1 MKFILRFTLFFIP
14 IFLFASL
21 VFIQG
26 CYRDEILNSQEP
38 SNQSHKLGVYVLSE
52 GTAAPNSSQLS
63 FLSYATGDFNLNI
76 TFPSFLGLYPDGLI
90 DYNGSLYATDKG
102 SPGAQ
107 GRIYKLDSNGII
119 SASNNFGLNPYSLT
133 GSNGKAY
140 CTNGPDSS
148 VSVIDLNSLAEIKK
162 IKVGLYPQEIIAI
175 NNKIF
180 VANTRITG
188 GGIDSTVSVVNVIND
203 QQIAKIKVNISPS
216 SLAVSKDGFLLVGT
230 PGNGGMIYKYNP
242 ESFQKV
248 DSFFVNS
255 LTVGDI
261 NVDYNS
267 NYLYFIRDRSSIVRL
282 DLITKVVNTIITTSA
297 TNSIEYING
306 YAYDVKNQKHYIADA
321 RDFIRPGF
329 LYKYNSVGL
338 LELGFQTG
346 ISPGRIL
353 IRN

>member
-1 MKFILRFTLFFIP
+1 MKFILTLKLFFI
-14 IFLFASL
+14 ASL

-38 SNQSHKLGVYVLSE
+38 SNLPHKLGVYVLSE

-63 FLSYATGDFNLNI
+63 FLSYSNGDFNLNI
-76 TFPSFLGLYPDGLI
+76 TFPSLLGLYPDGLI
-90 DYNGSLYATDKG
+90 DYNGSMYVTEKG
-102 SPGAQ
+102 NPGGQ
-107 GRIYKLDSNGII
+107 GTIYKLDSNGII
-119 SASNNFGLNPYSLT
+119 SATNNIGVNPYSLA

-148 VSVIDLNSLAEIKK
+148 VSVINVNTLAEIKK
-162 IKVGLYPQEIIAI
+162 IKVGLNPQEIIAL
-175 NNKIF
+175 NNRIF

-188 GGIDSTVSVVNVIND
+188 GGIDSTVSVINVLND
-203 QQIAKIKVNISPS
+203 VIIAKIKVNVSPS

-230 PGNGGMIYKYNP
+230 SGNGGMIYKYNP
-242 ESFQKV
+242 ELFQRV

-267 NYLYFIRDRSSIVRL
+267 NYIYFIRDRSSIVRL
-282 DLITKVVNTIITTSA
+282 DLLTKIVTTFIISSGS
-297 TNSIEYING
+297 NSIEYING

-321 RDFIRPGF
+321 RDFIRPGY
-329 LYKYNSVGL
+329 LYKYNSSGM

-346 ISPGRIL
+346 IAPRRIL
-353 IRN
+353 VRN

>member
-1 MKFILRFTLFFIP
+1 MKFILRLTLFFI
-14 IFLFASL
+14 ASL

-26 CYRDEILNSQEP
+26 CYRDEILTSQEP

-63 FLSYATGDFNLNI
+63 FLSYATGDFSLNI

-119 SASNNFGLNPYSLT
+119 SASNNIGLNPYSLA

-148 VSVIDLNSLAEIKK
+148 VSVINLNTLTEIKR

-175 NNKIF
+175 NNRIF

-188 GGIDSTVSVVNVIND
+188 GGIDSTVTVINVLND
-203 QQIAKIKVNISPS
+203 QVVSKIKVNISPS
-216 SLAVSKDGFLLVGT
+216 SLAVSKDGFLLIGT
-230 PGNGGMIYKYNP
+230 AGNGGMIYKYNP
-242 ESFQKV
+242 ESYQKV

-267 NYLYFIRDRSSIVRL
+267 NYLYFISNRTSIVRL
-282 DLITKVVNTIITTSA
+282 DLLTKVINTIITSSTS
-297 TNSIEYING
+297 NSIEYING
-306 YAYDVKNQKHYIADA
+306 YAYDGKNQKHYIADA
-321 RDFIRPGF
+321 RDFSRPGY
-329 LYKYNSVGL
+329 LYKYNSSGL

-346 ISPGRIL
+346 VAPRRIL